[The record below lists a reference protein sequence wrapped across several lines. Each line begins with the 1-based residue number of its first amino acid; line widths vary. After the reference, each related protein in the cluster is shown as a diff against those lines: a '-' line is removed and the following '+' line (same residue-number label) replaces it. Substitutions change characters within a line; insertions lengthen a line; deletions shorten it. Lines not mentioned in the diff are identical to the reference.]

1 MNLKRRGKLI
11 SALAIVTTL
20 AAVWFIG
27 NPPGQFGWSCYAY
40 TTYSAC
46 PRPLADFQIRA
57 DGSIRKVSK
66 THELSFEQ
74 IEWLLEPKPTV
85 LIIALGWD
93 GVTTPDD
100 RIREYKDCEIH
111 VLRNRPAIE
120 LFNKLKRSGTRVA
133 IHYHSTC

>member
-1 MNLKRRGKLI
+1 
-11 SALAIVTTL
+11 V
-20 AAVWFIG
+20 
-27 NPPGQFGWSCYAY
+27 P
-40 TTYSAC
+40 
-46 PRPLADFQIRA
+46 
-57 DGSIRKVSK
+57 K

-74 IEWLLEPKPTV
+74 IEWLLEPKPAV

-100 RIREYKDCEIH
+100 RIREHKGCEVH